1 MEKILKLLKSKTVKN
16 MAYYVGNSGLRIV
29 YLVIALFSKTSNKK
43 VVFFN
48 YNGKGYGDNP
58 KYVAKKIYELDPNIE
73 MVWMIKEK
81 DSKMP
86 EYIKQVKLFS
96 ISGMKECASAKVW
109 ISNARLHLFL
119 YKKKSQKYFQL
130 WHGGCGPKKIE
141 GAAADKMISWY
152 KTAAKHD
159 SKMADYFVSNSKFN
173 TKMIRESFWYSGE
186 ILNYG
191 SPRHDPFFLHDISSN
206 KQLEKELKI
215 DSTDKLILYAPTFR
229 NDKNTAIYRWDY
241 AKLLTAAKNYF
252 GGTWK
257 FVLRLHPNINFLDA
271 EFEFGNDIVNGSQ
284 YDDMQELIQRADIIV
299 TDYSGVMMQAALAG
313 KYVMLLIPDKREYL
327 DERGLCIDIEK
338 APFPKGSNCE
348 DLVNIIYKQNVEEY
362 KENLRKFLSTFE
374 FYDDGFASN
383 RVASK
388 VLEYME

>member
-186 ILNYG
+186 VLNYG
-191 SPRHDPFFLHDISSN
+191 SPRHDPFFLHDTSSN

-215 DSTDKLILYAPTFR
+215 NNTDKLILYAPTFR

-241 AKLLTAAKNYF
+241 AKILTAVKDYF

-257 FVLRLHPNINFLDA
+257 FVLRLHPNINFLDS
-271 EFEFGNDIVNGSQ
+271 EFKFGNGIVNGSQ
-284 YDDMQELIQRADIIV
+284 YDDMQELIQRADIII

-313 KYVMLLIPDKREYL
+313 KYVMLLIPDKRAYL

-338 APFPKGSNCE
+338 APFPKGSSCE
-348 DLVNIIYKQNVEEY
+348 DLVNIIYKQNFEEY
-362 KENLRKFLSTFE
+362 KENLKTFLNTFE